1 MYENYMIIMLIDLCI
16 ENDNYDAI
24 QPINFTFERIMD
36 LLYSAKLYN
45 NEKVI
50 NFLQNKKLIT
60 LECMYSSQSFNDI
73 SDNLFG
79 DIFYDL

>member
-1 MYENYMIIMLIDLCI
+1 MIIMLIDLCI